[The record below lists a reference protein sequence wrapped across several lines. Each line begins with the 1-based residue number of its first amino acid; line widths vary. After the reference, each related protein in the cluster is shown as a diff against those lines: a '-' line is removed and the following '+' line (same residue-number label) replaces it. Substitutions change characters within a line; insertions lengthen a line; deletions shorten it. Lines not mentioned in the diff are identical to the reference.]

1 MTLAIRPAQPGDED
15 VVFSLVCALAE
26 YERLRADVDA
36 TPAMIAD
43 ALFAREPRVFCDL
56 AEWNGAP
63 VGFALWFLNFSSFR
77 GRHGIYLE
85 DVFVQP
91 EYRGKGIGKALLRH
105 LARLCVARGYTRLE
119 WSVLDWNTPSI
130 DFYKGLGAVMM
141 TEWSIC
147 RLTGEALPALAAQG
161 ATS

>member
-1 MTLAIRPAQPGDED
+1 MRPARPGDED
-15 VVFSLVCALAE
+15 VVFSLVCALAD

-43 ALFAREPRVFCDL
+43 ALFAGEPRVFCDL

-91 EYRGKGIGKALLRH
+91 EHRGKGIGKALLRH

-119 WSVLDWNTPSI
+119 WSVLNWNTPSI
-130 DFYKGLGAVMM
+130 EFYKGLGAVMM

-147 RLTGEALPALAAQG
+147 RLTGEALPALAAQD